1 MKRRKIAKRKEIKK
15 RKIIAITSTLVIL
28 LLISVGY
35 GAFQTSINIQVQGTV
50 NKCKIGRT
58 WKYEYTGEPKEFKAP
73 CGGTYK
79 IELWGA
85 SGGMIIENN
94 SYGGYASGKININE
108 NKKLYIYVGEAG
120 KRTETVVYNGG
131 GGAAKGYDD
140 VAIHPERVPV
150 IGNSGGGATDVRTA
164 NGKWNDFQSLKS
176 RVIVA
181 AGGGGSFAYSN
192 YGSNIIGEHSFAGGI
207 IGYSGCSYNAD
218 NTINTRGFGGTQIEG
233 GQAGIPYDSEGNV
246 ETGGFGYGGSTL
258 SWSGDNPASGG
269 GSGYYGGGA
278 GAGSS
283 GNGKQGF
290 SGGNGGGGSSFISG
304 HEGCDAIDE
313 FSTED
318 NIIHTGRSVH
328 YSGLYFTET
337 EIIDGSGYK
346 WTDHKLE
353 DLGIVGMP
361 THSGIGTMI
370 GNNGNGYAKIT
381 LLSKN

>member
-15 RKIIAITSTLVIL
+15 MIAITSTLVIL
-28 LLISVGY
+28 LLISTGY

-85 SGGMIIENN
+85 SGG
-94 SYGGYASGKININE
+94 
-108 NKKLYIYVGEAG
+108 
-120 KRTETVVYNGG
+120 RT
-131 GGAAKGYDD
+131 
-140 VAIHPERVPV
+140 
-150 IGNSGGGATDVRTA
+150 TA
-164 NGKWNDFQSLKS
+164 NN
-176 RVIVA
+176 
-181 AGGGGSFAYSN
+181 
-192 YGSNIIGEHSFAGGI
+192 
-207 IGYSGCSYNAD
+207 
-218 NTINTRGFGGTQIEG
+218 
-233 GQAGIPYDSEGNV
+233 
-246 ETGGFGYGGSTL
+246 GYGGSTS
-258 SWSGDNPASGG
+258 SWSGDGPASGG

-283 GNGKQGF
+283 GNGKQGM
-290 SGGNGGGGSSFISG
+290 SGGSGGGGSSFISG
-304 HEGCDAIDE
+304 HEGCDAIDK

-328 YSGLYFTET
+328 YSGLYFNET

-381 LLSKN
+381 LLSKNWIKSIKKNQYKIEIYWFFNIITSKKYN